1 MTQVLGF
8 WPKSDDLS
16 SQIFKPK
23 NGMLSKLKMLPTTA
37 YSSKTTDELDGDS
50 CKARL
55 FRPPCAVGA
64 SLRG

>member
-16 SQIFKPK
+16 SQIFEAK
-23 NGMLSKLKMLPTTA
+23 NGMLSKFKMLPTTA
-37 YSSKTTDELDGDS
+37 YGSKTTDELDGDS

-55 FRPPCAVGA
+55 LRAPCAVGA